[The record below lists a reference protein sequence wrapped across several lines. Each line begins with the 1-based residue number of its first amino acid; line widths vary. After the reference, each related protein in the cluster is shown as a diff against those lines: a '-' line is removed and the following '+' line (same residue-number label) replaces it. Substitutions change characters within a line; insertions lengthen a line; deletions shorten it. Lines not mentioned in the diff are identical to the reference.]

1 MPAKIINP
9 EPNIKAINYK
19 TLKIELKSPFP
30 AFLGLLTMKYCSV
43 VPHEIVN
50 APTLDFR
57 KNPIGTGPFK
67 FKLWKENIKLVLR
80 KNYLY
85 FETDE
90 NNVKLPYLEAI
101 AITFIPDKQS
111 EYLEFIQGNIDFIS
125 GIEDSYK
132 DDIINKN
139 GELNNKYLDRIK
151 ETS

>member
-1 MPAKIINP
+1 M
-9 EPNIKAINYK
+9 
-19 TLKIELKSPFP
+19 
-30 AFLGLLTMKYCSV
+30 
-43 VPHEIVN
+43 
-50 APTLDFR
+50 
-57 KNPIGTGPFK
+57 
-67 FKLWKENIKLVLR
+67 
-80 KNYLY
+80 Y

-151 ETS
+151 MLKTSYLNTEYIAFNLSEENSIANSKALRKAINIGFDRSKMIKYLRFCFQYACISFI